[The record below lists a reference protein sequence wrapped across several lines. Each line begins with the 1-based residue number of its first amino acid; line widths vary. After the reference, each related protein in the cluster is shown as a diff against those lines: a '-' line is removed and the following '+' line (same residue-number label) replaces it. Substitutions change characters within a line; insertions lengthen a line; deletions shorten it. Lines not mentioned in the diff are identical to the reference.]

1 MSRKANPTLIG
12 AFVLGALLIAVG
24 AIVFFG
30 SMNLFSEKQ
39 VFLTYFNQSVNG
51 LTVGSNVKF
60 KGVTVGQVSKVALSL
75 RGATQPPFVKVF
87 YAIDTRLVEKHTGAP
102 IDLSSRQLNE
112 KRVENGLRAK
122 LDFESLISGQLYVSL
137 DFYKDAPPLLIP
149 PESGDERYLMIPGE
163 PSDIEAIMTNV
174 TKAVSN
180 LGNVNFL
187 ALAQNVQDLV
197 ASARTGIDAMQLEK
211 LGASLNETT
220 ESLNKLVNGPDVKG
234 VLTSLHTSFDQL
246 TATLKNLDT
255 ELSPAAKNLNP
266 TLDEAKRTLAS
277 IQKTVGS
284 LNTMLKPN
292 SGFQYQ
298 LDSSLSQLSAAA
310 ASIQNLS
317 DFLQRH
323 PNSIL
328 FGRKPP
334 RQDQP

>member
-12 AFVLGALLIAVG
+12 AFVLGAILIAVA

-30 SMNLFSEKQ
+30 SMSLFSEKQ

-75 RGATQPPFVKVF
+75 RGPTQPPYVKVF
-87 YAIDTRLVEKHTGAP
+87 YAIDTGLVERQAGSP

-112 KRVENGLRAK
+112 RRVANGLRAK

-137 DFYKDAPPLLIP
+137 DFYKNAPPPLISPEPGDEHYQLIP
-149 PESGDERYLMIPGE
+149 SE
-163 PSDIEAIMTNV
+163 PSDIEAIITNV

-180 LGNVNFL
+180 LGNINFL
-187 ALAQNVQDLV
+187 ALAQDVQDLV
-197 ASARTGIDAMQLEK
+197 VSARQGIDAMHLEQ
-211 LGASLNETT
+211 LGASLNQTT
-220 ESLNKLVNGPDVKG
+220 ESLDKLVNGPDVKG
-234 VLTSLHTSFDQL
+234 VLLSLHSSFDQL
-246 TATLKNLDT
+246 TDTLKHLDT

-266 TLDEAKRTLAS
+266 TLDEAKQTLAS
-277 IQKTVGS
+277 LQKAVAN
-284 LNTMLKPN
+284 LNTILKPN
-292 SGFQYQ
+292 SGLRYQ
-298 LDSSLSQLSAAA
+298 LDSSLSQLGAAA